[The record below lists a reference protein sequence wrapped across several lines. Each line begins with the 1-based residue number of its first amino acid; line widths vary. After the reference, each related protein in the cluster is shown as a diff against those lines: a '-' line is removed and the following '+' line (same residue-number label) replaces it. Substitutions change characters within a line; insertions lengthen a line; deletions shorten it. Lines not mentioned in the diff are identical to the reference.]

1 MLLRFFLLLS
11 SWHSNTNFSCVHL
24 LQRMNGCEWDDE
36 TGEVNG
42 FSQYDYDGENFLALD
57 LQNRAWTVL
66 KPQTVIT
73 KLRWDAEK
81 DQLELFAGSRKF
93 ISLPTVS
100 LLQKTPSSPIS
111 CHATGFYPDRA
122 MMFWRKDGEE
132 IHEGVAP
139 GEILL
144 NNDGTFQM
152 SVDLELSSVTPED
165 WSSIGRH
172 CVLLS
177 VLIWLFL
184 VYNALYL
191 ILLSLCNCLWFAIS
205 RIKSPKHSTNSA
217 NDYKPLNLLVKQ

>member
-1 MLLRFFLLLS
+1 YTNTEFPQNSWMGLKITRKLSQCFNPLCELTRS

-81 DQLELFAGSRKF
+81 DQLVYKNKVTYMNALA
-93 ISLPTVS
+93 LPTVS

-165 WSSIGRH
+165 WSSFMLQVCSYQIIVADENVMSFCGR
-172 CVLLS
+172 
-177 VLIWLFL
+177 FL
-184 VYNALYL
+184 PAQAFL
-191 ILLSLCNCLWFAIS
+191 
-205 RIKSPKHSTNSA
+205 
-217 NDYKPLNLLVKQ
+217 